1 MADNYLEKQYEAYE
15 ARKAAWEKER
25 KYGKKTFP
33 AKRPKT
39 EEKTKGSEP
48 PPPYHVPSGKYYL
61 NPGGGKCIPAIVNP
75 FSLAYRRKCLR
86 DFTAASLSISYS
98 GTNVGMFQLKG
109 GSMNQISYRQ

>member
-25 KYGKKTFP
+25 KYRKKPSLPSARNGGKQ
-33 AKRPKT
+33 
-39 EEKTKGSEP
+39 KGVKKH
-48 PPPYHVPSGKYYL
+48 PYHVPSGKYYL

-86 DFTAASLSISYS
+86 DFTAASLSISYAA
-98 GTNVGMFQLKG
+98 
-109 GSMNQISYRQ
+109 QISGCSN